1 MTPPRLAR
9 LWVRAIAPPEI
20 RQAMLDDLDE
30 LSNAD
35 AGAPY
40 PPTRAYLRYWREVL
54 RGTPHLLRMRLRSA
68 RKPTLDWLWRDIR
81 HGLRGLRREPTFT
94 LTAMLTLALGVA
106 TTTTVFSVVD
116 AELWKPLS
124 FPSPE
129 QLMSIRSR
137 APNARADGISGAEF
151 LDWRARAPAFSD
163 LASERDTT
171 RRVLQLDTAVSVIVT
186 KVTGNYFTTLG
197 RPAIVGRTF
206 TADDARGSRLAVLTD
221 RVWRRLFNRDP
232 SIAGRA
238 IALDGIT
245 FVITGVVTANDS
257 LGGDPDLFVV
267 LDESDPA
274 FLDRTK
280 TSFYGA
286 IGRLRPG
293 VDAEV
298 GRAQIQAVVNER
310 VSAMPG
316 TRENHSVILE
326 DLGQSVT
333 GSNQRPLYFFLGA
346 SLIVLLLSAVNVTTL
361 LLVRAVR
368 RTREFAL
375 RSALGGGRAALARQL
390 LVEGVLLAAPGAAA
404 ALMVAGW
411 AVGLFTSQL
420 PADFFMRGTSIPVD
434 LRVAAFAVAVT
445 AVTTLGFV
453 LTPLVIM
460 RRVDLSTA
468 LGPGVRAGR
477 SAAEGRLRGVL
488 LTTQIAL
495 TVVLLAG
502 AGLFVKSFAA
512 LTRAPL
518 GFDPSNAIAASVTLS
533 GARYNNDAAIRS
545 FAGRMVEAARAV
557 TGVKHVAIGTSSP
570 LGSGPIVR
578 FVAVEKPR
586 PRAGKEPDAILRAVG
601 PDYFRTLDIRIV
613 RGRPFAATD
622 VDGAPRV
629 AIVNESVSRELFG
642 DDSAIGRVIEL
653 LPGGRAPWTD
663 RPGPLVI
670 VGVAATIKDVGLN
683 EIDFGNLY
691 VPFAQM
697 PAPRVELVARAG
709 VPAAALADPLRRAV
723 AQIDPA
729 MPVTS
734 VTGFDR
740 RVAND
745 LQRDR
750 FNLLLISTFAAIA
763 LLLSSIGVYGTVA
776 YNVEART
783 RELGVRLALGA
794 QHSRLIGAA
803 SWQTGRM
810 AILGATLGVGA
821 AVAIARA
828 MGDALY
834 LVPGSH
840 NGVLYHVSTTDP
852 VMLALAFAGTL
863 VVAILAA
870 AIPARRVTRIDPV
883 QALSRE

>member
-1 MTPPRLAR
+1 
-9 LWVRAIAPPEI
+9 
-20 RQAMLDDLDE
+20 
-30 LSNAD
+30 
-35 AGAPY
+35 
-40 PPTRAYLRYWREVL
+40 
-54 RGTPHLLRMRLRSA
+54 
-68 RKPTLDWLWRDIR
+68 
-81 HGLRGLRREPTFT
+81 
-94 LTAMLTLALGVA
+94 
-106 TTTTVFSVVD
+106 
-116 AELWKPLS
+116 
-124 FPSPE
+124 
-129 QLMSIRSR
+129 
-137 APNARADGISGAEF
+137 
-151 LDWRARAPAFSD
+151 
-163 LASERDTT
+163 
-171 RRVLQLDTAVSVIVT
+171 
-186 KVTGNYFTTLG
+186 
-197 RPAIVGRTF
+197 
-206 TADDARGSRLAVLTD
+206 
-221 RVWRRLFNRDP
+221 
-232 SIAGRA
+232 
-238 IALDGIT
+238 
-245 FVITGVVTANDS
+245 
-257 LGGDPDLFVV
+257 
-267 LDESDPA
+267 
-274 FLDRTK
+274 
-280 TSFYGA
+280 
-286 IGRLRPG
+286 
-293 VDAEV
+293 
-298 GRAQIQAVVNER
+298 
-310 VSAMPG
+310 MPG

-375 RSALGGGRAALARQL
+375 RSALGGGRGALARQL

-404 ALMVAGW
+404 ALMMAGW

-709 VPAAALADPLRRAV
+709 VPATALADPLRRAV

-821 AVAIARA
+821 AVAMARA

-863 VVAILAA
+863 VVAIMAA

>member
-1 MTPPRLAR
+1 MTPPRFAR
-9 LWVRAIAPPEI
+9 FWVRAIAPPEI

-35 AGAPY
+35 ASAAST
-40 PPTRAYLRYWREVL
+40 PTRAYLRYWREVL
-54 RGTPHLLRMRLRSA
+54 RGTPHLLRMRLMSA
-68 RKPTLDWLWRDIR
+68 RKPVLDWLWRDIR

-124 FPSPE
+124 FPNPE
-129 QLMSIRSR
+129 QLVSIHSR
-137 APNARADGISGAEF
+137 ALNARADRISGAEL
-151 LDWRARAPAFSD
+151 LDWRARARAFSD
-163 LASERDTT
+163 LAGERDTT
-171 RRVLQLDTAVSVIVT
+171 RRVLQLDTAVSVLVSN
-186 KVTGNYFTTLG
+186 VTGNYFTTLG

-221 RVWRRLFNRDP
+221 RVWRRLFNADR
-232 SIAGRA
+232 SIAGRSV
-238 IALDGIT
+238 ALDGMT

-257 LGGDPDLFVV
+257 LGGDPDVFVV
-267 LDESDPA
+267 IDESDPA

-293 VDAEV
+293 VDGEV

-310 VSAMPG
+310 VSATPG
-316 TRENHSVILE
+316 THENHSVIVE
-326 DLGQSVT
+326 DLGQSFT

-375 RSALGGGRAALARQL
+375 RSALGIGRAALARQL
-390 LVEGVLLAAPGAAA
+390 LVEGALLAVPGAAA
-404 ALMVAGW
+404 ALLMAGW

-420 PADFFMRGTSIPVD
+420 PADFFMRGTSIPID
-434 LRVAAFAVAVT
+434 FRVAAFTVAVT
-445 AVTTLGFV
+445 AVTTLGFM
-453 LTPLVIM
+453 LAPLVITG
-460 RRVDLSTA
+460 RVDLSTA

-477 SAAEGRLRGVL
+477 SAVESRLRGVL

-502 AGLFVKSFAA
+502 AGIFLKSFAA
-512 LTRAPL
+512 LTRVPL
-518 GFDPSNAIAASVTLS
+518 GFDPSNAIAVRATLS
-533 GARYNNDAAIRS
+533 GPRYASDDAIRS
-545 FAGRMVEAARAV
+545 YADRMLEAGRAV
-557 TGVKHVAIGTSSP
+557 TGVTDAAIGTTSP
-570 LGSGPIVR
+570 LGSGPVIR
-578 FVAVEKPR
+578 FVAVGQPR
-586 PRAGKEPDAILRAVG
+586 PRADDEPDAIIRAVD
-601 PDYFRTLDIRIV
+601 PSYFRALGIRIL
-613 RGRPFAATD
+613 RGRAFSTGD
-622 VDGAPRV
+622 VAGAPGV
-629 AIVNESVSRELFG
+629 MIINESVAREMFGG
-642 DDSAIGRVIEL
+642 DDPIGRVIDV
-653 LPGGRAPWTD
+653 LPGGTATWAN
-663 RPGPLVI
+663 RPGPRVV
-670 VGVAATIKDVGLN
+670 VGVVATVKDVGVN
-683 EIDFGNLY
+683 EIEFGNIY
-691 VPFAQM
+691 VPFAQV
-697 PAPRVELVARAG
+697 PSSRIELIVRSGLPSAD
-709 VPAAALADPLRRAV
+709 LLDPLRREMAR
-723 AQIDPA
+723 IDPA

-734 VTGFDR
+734 LTSFER
-740 RVAND
+740 RVTVA

-750 FNLLLISTFAAIA
+750 FNLLLISSFAAVA
-763 LLLSSIGVYGTVA
+763 LLLAAIGVYGTVA
-776 YNVEART
+776 YHVESRT

-794 QHSRLIGAA
+794 QRSRLIGTAF
-803 SWQTGRM
+803 WQTGRM
-810 AILGATLGVGA
+810 AILGASLGIGA
-821 AVAIARA
+821 ALAIARV

-840 NGVLYHVSTTDP
+840 SGVLYNVSTTDP

-863 VVAILAA
+863 GVAIMAA

>member
-9 LWVRAIAPPEI
+9 LWVRAIAPREI

-35 AGAPY
+35 ASAAAA
-40 PPTRAYLRYWREVL
+40 PTRAYLRYWREVL
-54 RGTPHLLRMRLRSA
+54 RGTPHLLRMRLMSA
-68 RKPTLDWLWRDIR
+68 RRPALDWLWRDIR

-129 QLMSIRSR
+129 QLISIRSR

-206 TADDARGSRLAVLTD
+206 TADDARGLRLAVLTD
-221 RVWRRLFNRDP
+221 RVWRRLFNADP

-238 IALDGIT
+238 IALDGMT
-245 FVITGVVTANDS
+245 FVVTGVVTANDS

-267 LDESDPA
+267 IDESDPA

-286 IGRLRPG
+286 VGRLRPD

-298 GRAQIQAVVNER
+298 GRAQIQAVVDER
-310 VSAMPG
+310 VSPTPG
-316 TRENHSVILE
+316 TREIHSVIVE
-326 DLGQSVT
+326 DLGQSFT

-390 LVEGVLLAAPGAAA
+390 LVEGALLAAPGAAA
-404 ALMVAGW
+404 ALLIAGW

-420 PADFFMRGTSIPVD
+420 TADFFMRGTSIPID

-445 AVTTLGFV
+445 ATTTLGFV
-453 LTPLVIM
+453 LAPIVII
-460 RRVDLSTA
+460 RRADLSTA

-477 SAAEGRLRGVL
+477 SAAEGRLRGGL

-512 LTRAPL
+512 LTRVPL
-518 GFDPSNAIAASVTLS
+518 GFDPSNAIAASATLT
-533 GARYNNDAAIRS
+533 GARYSTEAAIRS
-545 FAGRMVEAARAV
+545 FADRMVEAARGV
-557 TGVKHVAIGTSSP
+557 TGVTDAAIGTSSP
-570 LGSGPIVR
+570 LGSGPIAR
-578 FVAVEKPR
+578 FVAAEQPR
-586 PRAGKEPDAILRAVG
+586 PRAGDEPDAIVRAVG
-601 PDYFRTLDIRIV
+601 PDYFRTLGIRIV
-613 RGRPFAATD
+613 RGRAFRSTD

-629 AIVNESVSRELFG
+629 AIINESVSRELFG
-642 DDSAIGRVIEL
+642 DGNAIGRVIEL
-653 LPGGRAPWTD
+653 LGGRAAWTN

-670 VGVAATIKDVGLN
+670 VGVAATVKDVGLN
-683 EIDFGNLY
+683 EIEFGNLY

-697 PAPRVELVARAG
+697 PAPRVELVVRAG
-709 VPAAALADPLRRAV
+709 LSAADVADPLRRAL

-729 MPVTS
+729 VPVTS

-740 RVAND
+740 RVANG
-745 LQRDR
+745 LQGDR
-750 FNLLLISTFAAIA
+750 FNLLLISSFAGIA
-763 LLLSSIGVYGTVA
+763 LLLAAIGVYGTVA

-783 RELGVRLALGA
+783 REFGVRLALGA
-794 QHSRLIGAA
+794 QQSRLIGAA
-803 SWQTGRM
+803 SWQTGRL
-810 AILGATLGVGA
+810 AIVGATLGIGA
-821 AVAIARA
+821 ALAIARA

-840 NGVLYHVSTTDP
+840 NGVLYNVSTTDP